1 MVFAWLLLTPCCTSD
16 CMNVCMNMSNTS
28 RVCVPCAACKGRK
41 ELQLLHPGANAL
53 ARLTLR
59 NQSSFCLQPQGYAT
73 RVPPPCN
80 HRAKL
85 LADVQHVASV
95 LIVLKAAFPRADVSK
110 VVSRMPKLLLLP
122 LSQLQDDAD
131 KANKDARACGWV
143 LEV

>member
-1 MVFAWLLLTPCCTSD
+1 MAPADTLLHVRLYE
-16 CMNVCMNMSNTS
+16 CMCEHVNTS
-28 RVCVPCAACKGRK
+28 RVCTSCAACKDRK
-41 ELQLLHPGANAL
+41 ELQLLHLGPGANAL

-85 LADVQHVASV
+85 LANVQHVASV

-131 KANKDARACGWV
+131 KASKDARAYGWV